1 MTGGYQPQGGR
12 IDAKAEGRRL
22 VGTWSEGDQSGAIEL
37 LLREDGRLWFVD
49 ATAAHDS
56 GGTREVLDDAPALLW
71 RTEADAVERILA
83 ADPGAA
89 SRLRERAARF
99 SPQAFVDGF
108 LACVRAIRSAGGTPD
123 RP

>member
-1 MTGGYQPQGGR
+1 MGHSQF
-12 IDAKAEGRRL
+12 
-22 VGTWSEGDQSGAIEL
+22 AIQAM
-37 LLREDGRLWFVD
+37 VD
-49 ATAAHDS
+49 EHFGMATAELARAGCLVFAHDS